1 MNKMQGFTLIEL
13 MIVVMMIAIIAA
25 IALPS
30 YEQYLRKKDLSVAQ
44 QEIQKLAT
52 ELERHKMRNFSFRNF
67 CPSVNIGQNAT
78 CSGNSFRVPVNAPK
92 YTITVVDL
100 ANNGALNAANATGFA
115 WGISATRID
124 TAQQAKNYDV
134 LMRSDGTRCMT
145 KTASVVT
152 GYTNCGTA
160 SENW

>member
-1 MNKMQGFTLIEL
+1 M
-13 MIVVMMIAIIAA
+13 A
-25 IALPS
+25 
-30 YEQYLRKKDLSVAQ
+30 VAQ

-67 CPSVNIGQNAT
+67 CPSVNISQNAT
-78 CSGNSFRVPVNAPK
+78 CGGNSFRVPVNAPK

-115 WGISATRID
+115 WGISATRINPKE
-124 TAQQAKNYDV
+124 QAKNYDL
-134 LMRSDGTRCMT
+134 LMRSDGVRCMT
-145 KTASVVT
+145 RTTNAVST
-152 GYTNCGTA
+152 HANCGTA